1 MRAIIC
7 LICLFILS
15 AATIAKAEPYAL
27 RGYKLGITIDEFK
40 TMAHPDAANYSGEK
54 IYILCTGDQGAP
66 PALTVTTDNNKLGLI
81 YCKYFL
87 KKTTS
92 IGQSYEDAKI
102 MLQAVGL
109 SPKFTFVPAPDNGV
123 KRLGYIFI
131 DSDMRSWDK
140 LYTAY
145 QAEYGQASEVT
156 KEKLNIGATVVDK
169 ITAVWQKSDSLIFLG
184 QRTDDQLD
192 LVTIDYTHKALSDF
206 TRQRRKALTG
216 KSN

>member
-1 MRAIIC
+1 MLRFVLLAGA
-7 LICLFILS
+7 LVLM
-15 AATIAKAEPYAL
+15 ATAGHAEPYAL

-40 TMAHPDAANYSGEK
+40 AMTHPDSANYPGEK
-54 IYILCTGDQGAP
+54 IHILCTGDQGAT
-66 PALTVTTDNNKLGLI
+66 PALTVTESNGKLGLI

-92 IGQSYEDAKI
+92 LGQSYEDAKI
-102 MLQAVGL
+102 MLQTIGL
-109 SPKFTFVPAPDNGV
+109 SPKFTFVPAPDNGP
-123 KRLGYIFI
+123 KRLGYIFV

-140 LYTAY
+140 LYAAY
-145 QAEYGQASEVT
+145 QAAYGQASEVT
-156 KEKLNIGATVVDK
+156 KEKLNIGTTVVDK
-169 ITAVWQKSDSLIFLG
+169 ITAIWQNPDSLIFLG